1 MGETSDVN
9 IPELTKGQEYH
20 AFITHNSESEGKVS
34 RSLYTAL
41 TDKGFKCCHA
51 DINFTPGIPI
61 VTNIIMAVNASRR
74 VIAIVSPEFLKSD
87 WCLFE
92 TISTLNESNDRGRQV
107 MIPVLYNMDPEL
119 LPAYMKSMTYLE
131 NTDKNFMVKL
141 TRAISLHVPL
151 AASIPAGNVAHG
163 LAWSYF
169 YGFLNLVLPNLDER
183 VKKSKYWSH
192 QPKALQQAGNE
203 GQESD
208 KSPDD

>member
-131 NTDKNFMVKL
+131 NTDTNFMVKL
-141 TRAISLHVPL
+141 TRAISCELKSTIICLTNRPLQLHL
-151 AASIPAGNVAHG
+151 S
-163 LAWSYF
+163 
-169 YGFLNLVLPNLDER
+169 LVLDHLINSQTHL
-183 VKKSKYWSH
+183 VSTATS
-192 QPKALQQAGNE
+192 
-203 GQESD
+203 
-208 KSPDD
+208 